1 MMQEKVE
8 LSRHWENIY
17 QTKNL
22 TKVGWHQPFP
32 STSVDLIEQTGVES
46 GIIDVGGGD
55 SRLTDYLV
63 SHNFA
68 DISVL
73 DISASALAQT
83 KKRLAG
89 RSGDVDWIH
98 ADISVYQPDRTF
110 QVWHDRAAFH
120 FLTDRADISRYVKMV
135 KESVQT
141 DGYAIIGTFSIT
153 GPETC
158 SGLRVHQYSKASLA
172 KLFEPEF
179 KVIKCFYTDHITP
192 AGDAQNYVFGL
203 FQKLP

>member
-1 MMQEKVE
+1 MMQGKEE
-8 LSRHWENIY
+8 LHGHWEHIY

-55 SRLTDYLV
+55 SRLVDYLL
-63 SHNFA
+63 SHNYS

-73 DISASALAQT
+73 DISASALAQSGE
-83 KKRLAG
+83 RLGEEAG
-89 RSGDVDWIH
+89 EVHWIH
-98 ADISVYQPDRTF
+98 ADIRNYQPDRTF
-110 QVWHDRAAFH
+110 QIWHDRAAFH
-120 FLTDRADISRYVKMV
+120 FLTDPADISRYVKLV
-135 KESVQT
+135 KESVQKG
-141 DGYAIIGTFSIT
+141 GYAIIGTFSTT

-158 SGLRVHQYSKASLA
+158 SGLRVTQYSKASLA

-179 KVIKCFYTDHITP
+179 KVIRCFYTDHITP

-203 FQKLP
+203 FQRLP